1 MTTATTPADG
11 DPTLVALVPR
21 RSPARNALLV
31 AIGAVVLLTAALSP
45 RVLQP
50 SIDTDGTYTWSALAG
65 HGQTL
70 ETIEFTA
77 RGWPALDV
85 RSIGEVPGARSVDA
99 WVLTGTSARGGHAG
113 DPTDHPSGL
122 DFVRASFPHA
132 DLAATRLPQRLEDGA
147 TATLVVLWGLDDCA
161 GLVEGRA
168 PVLTLASVAGTAVDH
183 QLSDFTGPAF
193 DLRLLHELG
202 ICPPGSG
209 RPAVLGLDP

>member
-1 MTTATTPADG
+1 MTTATAPADR

-31 AIGAVVLLTAALSP
+31 AMGAVVLLTAALSP

-50 SIDTDGTYTWSALAG
+50 STDTDGTYTWSALTG

-70 ETIEFTA
+70 GTIEFTA

-85 RSIGEVPGARSVDA
+85 RSIGEVPGARLVDA
-99 WVLTGTSARGGHAG
+99 WVLTGESARGANAG

-147 TATLVVLWGLDDCA
+147 TATLVILWDLDDCA
-161 GLVEGRA
+161 RLVEGRA
-168 PVLTLASVAGTAVDH
+168 PVLTLASVAATTATH
-183 QLSDFTGPAF
+183 ELPEPAGPAF
-193 DLRLLHELG
+193 DLRLLHEVG
-202 ICPPGSG
+202 ICPTGTG
-209 RPAVLGLDP
+209 RPQVRTVP